1 MKQQLNINEEIEAF
15 MLNPQELALVTSKHK
30 TTRVGFAVLLKYFQ
44 LEYHFPSVKSEVPKN
59 MLHFIAKQLQLPLE
73 LYSSY
78 QFDSRTTH
86 RHKQEILHFFG
97 FKEEQD
103 EDREFIQTWL
113 YNRVYEY
120 NLDATLLKKQLY
132 VKYRTEKIVAPSGGK

>member
-1 MKQQLNINEEIEAF
+1 

-44 LEYHFPSVKSEVPKN
+44 LEYCFPSGKSEVPKN

-73 LYSSY
+73 LYSFY

-86 RHKQEILHFFG
+86 RHKQEILQFFG

-103 EDREFIQTWL
+103 EDEL
-113 YNRVYEY
+113 HPNC
-120 NLDATLLKKQLY
+120 
-132 VKYRTEKIVAPSGGK
+132 